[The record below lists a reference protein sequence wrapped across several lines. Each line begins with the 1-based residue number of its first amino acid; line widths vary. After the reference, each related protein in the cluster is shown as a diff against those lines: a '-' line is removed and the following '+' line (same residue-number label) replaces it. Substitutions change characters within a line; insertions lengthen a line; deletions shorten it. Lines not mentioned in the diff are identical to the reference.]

1 MSDTKNIQIGK
12 NVIQIEAQAVSAIA
26 DRINQQFETAVNT
39 ILDCKGRLIVLGI
52 GKSGLISQKIASTM
66 ASTGTPAHF
75 VHPGD
80 AFHGDLGMITKE
92 DVVLMISN
100 SGETHEL
107 VQIIPAIRKKEVPI
121 IGMVGKE
128 GSSLYNDCL
137 LYTSDAADE

>member
-12 NVIQIEAQAVSAIA
+12 NVIQIEAQAVSAFA
-26 DRINQQFETAVNT
+26 DRIIQQFETAVNT

-100 SGETHEL
+100 SGETL
-107 VQIIPAIRKKEVPI
+107 
-121 IGMVGKE
+121 
-128 GSSLYNDCL
+128 SLIHISEPTRPY
-137 LYTSDAADE
+137 